1 MLKAADIFQSNMV
14 LQRDKPLPVWGVA
27 QPGTPVSVSIQGQH
41 TLCVAD
47 HAGRWQATLPPLH
60 TSEDDTLAIS
70 DGDEQLR
77 LRHVAVGEVWIAGGQ
92 SNMEFQMRYEKHLET
107 VKPKCANPHIRFY
120 DVPEVAFEG
129 QKEQFDYSRMG
140 IWRTASPEDIEYFSA
155 VGYYFQ
161 RALEQDLRIPV
172 GIVGC
177 NWGGSVS
184 ASWMNPETVRKA
196 GPAWMEEYE
205 AFAARTSWEDYLA
218 GQRASPLNDRG
229 NPFADPFNELVMPRT
244 PGPEE
249 LAALFASAEEAGM
262 RPDPNTIH
270 VMPHLLPG
278 ALYQHMLKEI
288 APFPVR
294 GVLWYQ
300 GESDDEMHHADL
312 YAPMLT
318 GLISDWRALWKDA
331 SLPFLLVQLPGYER
345 WMQNENDRFDLIRA
359 AQEQVSKDVPNTW
372 LCSISDIGEQ
382 FDIHP
387 KNKLPVGERLAL
399 LARGHIY
406 GEDILCDAPAASHAE
421 RAGDTVTLAFD
432 HAEGGL
438 LLKGEVISALR
449 VFSGDRELRYQAEVA
464 GASVILHLDGAA
476 SEPIHIDFAKDKFYL
491 VNLFNQAGI
500 PAIPFSV
507 KMESEG

>member
-14 LQRDKPLPVWGVA
+14 LQRDKPLPVWGTA
-27 QPGTPVSVSIQGQH
+27 QPGTAVSISIQGQH
-41 TLCVAD
+41 AECVAD
-47 HAGRWQATLPPLH
+47 SEGNWQATLPPLH
-60 TSEDDTLAIS
+60 NSEDETLAIS
-70 DGDEQLR
+70 ANAEQLQM
-77 LRHVAVGEVWIAGGQ
+77 HHIAVGEVWIAGGQ
-92 SNMEFQMRYEKHLET
+92 SNMEFYMRYEKHLNA
-107 VKPKCANPHIRFY
+107 VKPECANPHIRFY
-120 DVPEVAFEG
+120 DVPELAFEG
-129 QKEQFDYSRMG
+129 QKDQFDYSRMG
-140 IWRTASPEDIEYFSA
+140 IWRTASPDDIEYFSA

-177 NWGGSVS
+177 NWGGTVS

-196 GPAWMEEYE
+196 GPVWMEVHE
-205 AFAARTSWEDYLA
+205 AFTARTPWEDYLA
-218 GQRASPLNDRG
+218 EQRANPLNDRG

-278 ALYQHMLKEI
+278 ALYQYMLKEI
-288 APFPVR
+288 APFSVR

-318 GLISDWRALWKDA
+318 GLISDWRELWKDDA
-331 SLPFLLVQLPGYER
+331 LPFLLVQLPGYER

-359 AQEQVSKDVPNTW
+359 AQEQVSKEVPNTW
-372 LCSISDIGEQ
+372 LCSISDSGEQ

-387 KNKLPVGERLAL
+387 KNKLPAGERLAL

-406 GEDILCDAPAASHAE
+406 REDILCDAPAVSHAE
-421 RAGDTVTLAFD
+421 RKGGTVTLAFD
-432 HAEGGL
+432 HANGGL
-438 LLKGEVISALR
+438 VLKGDNISALHVSSADKQLPYR
-449 VFSGDRELRYQAEVA
+449 AEVT
-464 GASVILHLDGAA
+464 GSSVILHLDDAV
-476 SEPIHIDFAKDKFYL
+476 SEAIQIDFAKDKFYL
-491 VNLFNQAGI
+491 VNLYNQAGI
-500 PAIPFSV
+500 PAIPFSI
-507 KMESEG
+507 KIESEG

>member
-14 LQRDKPLPVWGVA
+14 LQRDKPLPVWGSA
-27 QPGTPVSVSIQGQH
+27 QPRASVSVSIQGQQAA
-41 TLCVAD
+41 CVAD
-47 HAGRWQATLPPLH
+47 SEGRWQVTLPALR
-60 TSEDDTLAIS
+60 TSENETLVIS
-70 DGDEQLR
+70 TNTEQLQ
-77 LRHVAVGEVWIAGGQ
+77 LQHIAVGEVWIAGGQ
-92 SNMEFQMRYEKHLET
+92 SNMEFHMRYEKHLND
-107 VKPKCANPHIRFY
+107 VKLECANPHIRFY

-177 NWGGSVS
+177 NWGGTVS
-184 ASWMNPETVRKA
+184 ASWMDPETVRKA

-205 AFAARTSWEDYLA
+205 AFIARTSWEDYLA
-218 GQRASPLNDRG
+218 EQRASPLNDRG
-229 NPFADPFNELVMPRT
+229 NPFADPFSELVMPRT

-262 RPDPNTIH
+262 LPDPNTIH

-288 APFPVR
+288 APFSVR

-312 YAPMLT
+312 YAPMLS
-318 GLISDWRALWKDA
+318 GLISDWRALWKDE

-359 AQEQVSKDVPNTW
+359 AQEQISKEVPNTW
-372 LCSISDIGEQ
+372 LCSISDSGEQ

-387 KNKLPVGERLAL
+387 KNKLPAGERLAL
-399 LARGHIY
+399 LARGHVY
-406 GEDILCDAPAASHAE
+406 GEDILCDAPAVSRAD
-421 RAGDTVTLAFD
+421 RAGDTVKLTFD
-432 HAEGGL
+432 HAKGGL
-438 LLKGEVISALR
+438 VLKGEEISALH
-449 VFSGDRELRYQAEVA
+449 VHSAGKELRYRTEVA
-464 GASVILHLDGAA
+464 DSSVILRLNDAA
-476 SEPIHIDFAKDKFYL
+476 SETIQIDFAKDKFYL
-491 VNLFNQAGI
+491 VNLFNRAGI
-500 PAIPFSV
+500 PAIPFSI
-507 KMESEG
+507 KIESEG